1 MQNISQF
8 LGHSADCNYVTG
20 STMFFFKKDQVIND
34 VPDVGMTTFLL
45 EADQKSGTLVKEVQ
59 VDTWS
64 LRIHARVII
73 DRAHKII
80 YFKNLFYESYDLS
93 EDEIKLGGFRYI
105 KKATRE
111 YNMDPFLEDFF
122 GSKWHMHFGFKANHQ
137 KRMMRRCVK
146 RAKAMDPK
154 GVLCAEMYEMIAAQ
168 DMGSG
173 FKASTIADYKKH
185 VALVTKYKM
194 YVREDLVVSL
204 AI

>member
-1 MQNISQF
+1 MQTISQF
-8 LGHSADCNYVTG
+8 LGHSDNC

-34 VPDVGMTTFLL
+34 MPDVGITTFLL
-45 EADQKSGTLVKEVQ
+45 ETDHKSGTLVKELQ

-73 DRAHKII
+73 DQAHKII

-105 KKATRE
+105 KNATRE

-122 GSKWHMHFGFKANHQ
+122 GKEWHMHFGFKANHQ
-137 KRMMRRCVK
+137 KRMMKRCVK

-154 GVLCAEMYEMIAAQ
+154 GILCTEMYELIAAQ
-168 DMGSG
+168 AMGSD

-185 VALVTKYKM
+185 VEVLRLCKAF
-194 YVREDLVVSL
+194 VREDTVIAL